1 MDLTIVIGVV
11 VVVAIAYFVLNK
23 KSEDTTPTDV
33 PPVDTTPVDTTPAD
47 SADTPRPPSP

>member
-33 PPVDTTPVDTTPAD
+33 PPVDTTPAD
-47 SADTPRPPSP
+47 SADTPKPPSP

>member
-23 KSEDTTPTDV
+23 KSEDTAPTDA
-33 PPVDTTPVDTTPAD
+33 PSTDAPVDVPSGD
-47 SADTPRPPSP
+47 STK

>member
-33 PPVDTTPVDTTPAD
+33 PPVDTTPVD